1 MKFWLINGEMYFI
14 EKSISDDE
22 YYNYCEIIKEKS
34 KISQKG
40 VDKLVDL

>member
-1 MKFWLINGEMYFI
+1 MKMSINEMYFI

-34 KISQKG
+34 KGFNTPKFFR
-40 VDKLVDL
+40 